1 MTDSHE
7 QVPAGIGTAIGEL
20 FVELGILGFLQP
32 GIVKAISHL
41 IYGVT
46 DIPVAY
52 LQGLADNIRST
63 TEARRHLRIEAA
75 RSLADGFKTNSALAA
90 RAYAQH
96 ATKILKE
103 QVNVEDVLGI
113 AIDQLSKS
121 EPRSDP
127 QGVPDDDWLAALRN
141 EAAQRSSDEMK
152 LAFGKILAGE
162 IESPGT
168 YSIRTVRTLGMMD
181 TNTAALFRKLCS
193 MIFVIPNLKSIAIA
207 PGNNSQGNAL
217 KEFGV
222 SFFEL
227 NTLQE
232 NGLII
237 PDYNSWIEF
246 TVVGET
252 EGEILCGGSGVKLF
266 LRDKKDKTFKLKVH
280 GVVLSSIGEELY
292 KVVDLEENPQYFEK
306 VASSLKGNGICMEL
320 TS

>member
-7 QVPAGIGTAIGEL
+7 QVPTGIGTAIGEL

-32 GIVKAISHL
+32 GIIKAISHL
-41 IYGVT
+41 IYGVA

-52 LQGLADNIRST
+52 LQGFADNIRST

-96 ATKILKE
+96 ATKIFKE

-121 EPRSDP
+121 EPGSDP

-181 TNTAALFRKLCS
+181 TDTAALFRKLCN
-193 MIFVIPNLKSIAIA
+193 MVFVVENLSHIAIA
-207 PGNNSQGNAL
+207 PKSNSQGNAL
-217 KEFGV
+217 EEFDI

-227 NTLQE
+227 NTLHE

-237 PDYNSWIEF
+237 PEFNSWIEF
-246 TVVGET
+246 TVLGESL
-252 EGEILCGGSGVKLF
+252 GEVAYAGAGVKIF
-266 LRDKKDKTFKLKVH
+266 SRDQKEQFKVKVH
-280 GVVLSSIGEELY
+280 GVALSGIGQELY
-292 KVVDLEENPQYFEK
+292 KVVDLEPNQNYFK
-306 VASSLKGNGICMEL
+306 RVADSLSGNGICTEL
-320 TS
+320 LE